1 MTRLDLV
8 VGPNGAGKTSFV
20 RSVIRPAHPGAV
32 FVNADEIA
40 RRRWPEDAE
49 ARSYEAA
56 AAAADTRAAL
66 IASERAF
73 IAETVCSHPSK
84 LELIDDAHRAGF
96 SIALHVLLVPVE
108 LAKARVRYRVVSGG
122 HSVPVDK
129 IEGRYERLWPIVAE
143 AIERSDTASCWDN
156 SSYDGPVKVA
166 AFTHGEPDRTPTW
179 PAWAPTELAHR
190 WPGNG

>member
-8 VGPNGAGKTSFV
+8 VGPNGAGKTAFV
-20 RSVIRPAHPGAV
+20 TNVTRPSHAGAV

-40 RRRWPEDAE
+40 RIRWPGEAE

-56 AAAADTRAAL
+56 AAAAETRAAL
-66 IASERAF
+66 IAAQRAF

-84 LELIDDAHRAGF
+84 LELIDQARRAGF

-108 LAKARVRYRVVSGG
+108 LSKARVRYRVASGG

-129 IEGRYERLWPIVAE
+129 IEGRYGRLWPIVAQ
-143 AIERSDTASCWDN
+143 AIDRADTASCWDN
-156 SSYDGPVKVA
+156 SSYDGPSKVA
-166 AFTHGEPDRTPTW
+166 AFTYGEPDRSPTW
-179 PAWAPTELAHR
+179 PAWAPTELVQR
-190 WPGNG
+190 WPRGS